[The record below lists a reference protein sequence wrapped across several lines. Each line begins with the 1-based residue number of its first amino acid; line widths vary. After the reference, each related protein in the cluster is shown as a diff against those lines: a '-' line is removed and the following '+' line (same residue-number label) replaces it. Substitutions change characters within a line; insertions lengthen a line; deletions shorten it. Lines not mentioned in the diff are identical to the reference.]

1 MSTKFR
7 GFVQQMFRY
16 FSATLCLCLFM
27 LLGCTPPKL
36 PDPDGDKN
44 PAVQISGVIQRG
56 VVETVQFTGR
66 FSAINYVEMKPRT
79 TGYVVSTPFK
89 EGSYVQKGD
98 LLFAIDP
105 RPYQAKLDDAT
116 GQVKLYEAKLRLAK
130 ADNLRAKDV
139 GKTPGAISKQD
150 LDKYVA
156 AEEEAY
162 AAVEASKASL
172 EVHKLNLEFCS
183 VVSPISGRIS
193 KYFVTLG
200 NLVNQDNTQLTTV
213 LSEDPIYC
221 YFDADER
228 TLLKVIRRIQAARK
242 KNEISNDFPETPVF
256 LGLADEK
263 GFPHQATLNFTS
275 NLVDSQTGTINIR
288 SIIKNKFKDGKTP
301 LFLHGMFC
309 RVLMPISN
317 PKNAILVADRAIGT
331 DQGLK
336 FVYVVDKDNKVEYR
350 RVTVGELQPDNVR
363 VIETGLAPD
372 EKIVVSGIHLVKPGI
387 IIKPDLI
394 EMPVTQFLDGSAPE
408 IRPSKE

>member
-1 MSTKFR
+1 
-7 GFVQQMFRY
+7 MFRY
-16 FSATLCLCLFM
+16 FSATLCIFISM

-44 PAVQISGVIQRG
+44 PAVQVSPVVQREITEN
-56 VVETVQFTGR
+56 VRFTGR
-66 FSAINYVEMKPRT
+66 FNAINYVEMKPRA
-79 TGYVVSTPFK
+79 TGYIVSTPFK

-105 RPYQAKLDDAT
+105 RPYQAKLDDAN
-116 GQVKLYEAKLRLAK
+116 GQVKLYEAKLKLAK

-156 AEEEAY
+156 AEEEAV

-172 EVHKLNLEFCS
+172 EVRNLDLEFCS
-183 VVSPISGRIS
+183 VISPISGRIS

-200 NLVNQDNTQLTTV
+200 NLVTQDNTQLTTIV
-213 LSEDPIYC
+213 SEDPIYC

-228 TLLKVIRRIQAARK
+228 TLLKVTRRMQAGKK
-242 KNEISNDFPETPVF
+242 KNETSEDFPEVPVS

-275 NLVDSQTGTINIR
+275 NLIDSQTGTITLR
-288 SIIKNKFKDGKTP
+288 AKIKNKFKDGKTP

-317 PKNAILVADRAIGT
+317 PKKAILVADRAIGT

-336 FVYVVDKDNKVEYR
+336 FVYVVDKDNKLEYR
-350 RVTVGELQPDNVR
+350 RVTIGELQPDNLR
-363 VIETGLAPD
+363 VIETGLNLG
-372 EKIVVSGIHLVKPGI
+372 EKVVVSGIHLVRPGT

-394 EMPVTQFLDGSAPE
+394 EMPVTQFLDGSLTE
-408 IRPSKE
+408 TKSSKE

>member
-1 MSTKFR
+1 
-7 GFVQQMFRY
+7 
-16 FSATLCLCLFM
+16 M

-44 PAVQISGVIQRG
+44 PAVQVSPVVQREITEN
-56 VVETVQFTGR
+56 VRFTGR
-66 FSAINYVEMKPRT
+66 FNAINYVEMKPRA
-79 TGYVVSTPFK
+79 TGYIVSTPFK

-105 RPYQAKLDDAT
+105 RPYQAKLDDAN
-116 GQVKLYEAKLRLAK
+116 GQVKLYEAKLKLAK

-156 AEEEAY
+156 AEEEAV

-172 EVHKLNLEFCS
+172 EVRNLDLEFCS
-183 VVSPISGRIS
+183 VISPISGRIS

-200 NLVNQDNTQLTTV
+200 NLVTQDNTQLTTIV
-213 LSEDPIYC
+213 SEDPIYC

-228 TLLKVIRRIQAARK
+228 TLLKVNRRMQAGKK
-242 KNEISNDFPETPVF
+242 KNETPEDFPEVLVS

-275 NLVDSQTGTINIR
+275 NLIDSQTGTITLR
-288 SIIKNKFKDGKTP
+288 AKIKNEFKDGKTP

-317 PKNAILVADRAIGT
+317 PKKAILVADRAIGT

-336 FVYVVDKDNKVEYR
+336 FVYVVDKDNKLEYR
-350 RVTVGELQPDNVR
+350 RVTIGELQPDNLR
-363 VIETGLAPD
+363 AIETGLNLD
-372 EKIVVSGIHLVKPGI
+372 EKVVVSGIHLVRPGT

-394 EMPVTQFLDGSAPE
+394 EMPVTQFLDGSLTE
-408 IRPSKE
+408 TKSSKE

>member
-1 MSTKFR
+1 
-7 GFVQQMFRY
+7 
-16 FSATLCLCLFM
+16 M

-44 PAVQISGVIQRG
+44 PAVQVSTVVQREITEN
-56 VVETVQFTGR
+56 VRFTGR
-66 FSAINYVEMKPRT
+66 FNAINYVEIKARS

-105 RPYQAKLDDAT
+105 RPYQAKLDDAN
-116 GQVKLYEAKLRLAK
+116 GMVKLSEAKLKLAK

-156 AEEEAY
+156 AEEEA
-162 AAVEASKASL
+162 AAGVEAIKASL
-172 EVHKLNLEFCS
+172 EVQILNLEFCS
-183 VVSPISGRIS
+183 VISPISGRIS

-200 NLVNQDNTQLTTV
+200 NLVTQDSTQLTTV
-213 LSEDPIYC
+213 VSEDPIYC

-228 TLLKVIRRIQAARK
+228 TLLKIIRRVQVSKK
-242 KNEISNDFPETPVF
+242 KNQSLEDFPETPVSI
-256 LGLADEK
+256 GLADEK
-263 GFPHQATLNFTS
+263 GFPHQGTLNFSS
-275 NLVDSQTGTINIR
+275 NLVDSQTGTITLR
-288 SIIKNKFKDGKTP
+288 AIIKNIFKNDKTP

-309 RVLMPISN
+309 RVLLPISD
-317 PKNAILVADRAIGT
+317 PKNTILVADRAIGT

-336 FVYVVDKDNKVEYR
+336 FVYVMDKDNKLEYR
-350 RVTVGELQPDNVR
+350 RVSVGELQPDNLR
-363 VIETGLAPD
+363 AIESGLKSD
-372 EKIVVSGIHLVKPGI
+372 EKVVVSGIHLVRPGT

-394 EMPVTQFLDGSAPE
+394 EMPVTQFLDGSLTE
-408 IRPSKE
+408 IKPSK

>member
-1 MSTKFR
+1 
-7 GFVQQMFRY
+7 MFRY
-16 FSATLCLCLFM
+16 FSATLCIFISM

-44 PAVQISGVIQRG
+44 PAVQVSTVVQREITEN
-56 VVETVQFTGR
+56 VRFTGR
-66 FSAINYVEMKPRT
+66 FNAINYVELKPRA
-79 TGYVVSTPFK
+79 TGYIVSTPFK

-105 RPYQAKLDDAT
+105 RPYQAKLDDAN

-156 AEEEAY
+156 AEEEAV

-172 EVHKLNLEFCS
+172 EVRNLDLEFCS
-183 VVSPISGRIS
+183 VISPISGRIS

-200 NLVNQDNTQLTTV
+200 NLVNQDNTQLTTIV
-213 LSEDPIYC
+213 SEDPIYC

-228 TLLKVIRRIQAARK
+228 TLLKVTRRIQAARK
-242 KNEISNDFPETPVF
+242 KIESSEDFPETPVSI
-256 LGLADEK
+256 GLADEK
-263 GFPHQATLNFTS
+263 GFPHQGTFNFTS
-275 NLVDSQTGTINIR
+275 NLIDSQTGTITLR
-288 SIIKNKFKDGKTP
+288 AIIKNIFKNDKTP

-309 RVLMPISN
+309 RVLLPISN
-317 PKNAILVADRAIGT
+317 PKNAILIADRAIGT

-336 FVYVVDKDNKVEYR
+336 FVYVMDKDNKLEYR
-350 RVTVGELQPDNVR
+350 RVTVGELQPDNLR
-363 VIETGLAPD
+363 AIESGLNAD
-372 EKIVVSGIHLVKPGI
+372 EKVVVSGIHLVRPGI

-394 EMPVTQFLDGSAPE
+394 EMPVTQFLDGSLTE
-408 IRPSKE
+408 TKPSK

>member
-1 MSTKFR
+1 
-7 GFVQQMFRY
+7 MFRY
-16 FSATLCLCLFM
+16 FSATLCIFISM

-44 PAVQISGVIQRG
+44 PAVQVSPVVQREITEN
-56 VVETVQFTGR
+56 VRFTGR
-66 FSAINYVEMKPRT
+66 FNAINYVEMKPRA
-79 TGYVVSTPFK
+79 TGYIVSTPFK

-105 RPYQAKLDDAT
+105 RPYQAKLDDAN
-116 GQVKLYEAKLRLAK
+116 GQVKLYEAKLKLAK

-156 AEEEAY
+156 AEEEAV

-172 EVHKLNLEFCS
+172 EVRNLDLEFCS
-183 VVSPISGRIS
+183 VISPISGRIS

-200 NLVNQDNTQLTTV
+200 NLVTQDNTQLTTIV
-213 LSEDPIYC
+213 SEDPIYC

-228 TLLKVIRRIQAARK
+228 TLLKVNRRMQAGKK
-242 KNEISNDFPETPVF
+242 KNETPEDFPEVLVS

-275 NLVDSQTGTINIR
+275 NLIDSQTGTITLR
-288 SIIKNKFKDGKTP
+288 AKIKNEFKDGKTP

-317 PKNAILVADRAIGT
+317 PKKAILVADRAIGT

-336 FVYVVDKDNKVEYR
+336 FVYVVDKDNKLEYR
-350 RVTVGELQPDNVR
+350 RVTIGELQPDNLR
-363 VIETGLAPD
+363 AIETGLNLD
-372 EKIVVSGIHLVKPGI
+372 EKVVVSGIHLVRPGT

-394 EMPVTQFLDGSAPE
+394 EMPVTQFLDGSLTE
-408 IRPSKE
+408 TKSSKE